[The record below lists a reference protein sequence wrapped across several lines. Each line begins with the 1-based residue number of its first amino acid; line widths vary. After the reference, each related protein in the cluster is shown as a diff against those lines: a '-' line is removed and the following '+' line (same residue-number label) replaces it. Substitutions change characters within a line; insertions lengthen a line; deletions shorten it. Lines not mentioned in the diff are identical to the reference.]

1 MFVGTGDGD
10 NTCGNSPAECLGTP
24 PSVRRIPYELMPL
37 GDKYLMHIHDT
48 DTFHGLFGFN
58 IAECVS
64 RGVPPGKCNAFR
76 QWLASSTLAFLDAHV
91 RNSNLAKAWLL
102 GGFIQ
107 QASAG
112 VVEWKLK

>member
-1 MFVGTGDGD
+1 M
-10 NTCGNSPAECLGTP
+10 PA
-24 PSVRRIPYELMPL
+24 
-37 GDKYLMHIHDT
+37 GDKYLMQIHDT

-64 RGVPPGKCNAFR
+64 RGVAPGKCAGFR

-91 RNSNLAKAWLL
+91 RNSNLARAWLL

-112 VVEWKLK
+112 VVEWKSK